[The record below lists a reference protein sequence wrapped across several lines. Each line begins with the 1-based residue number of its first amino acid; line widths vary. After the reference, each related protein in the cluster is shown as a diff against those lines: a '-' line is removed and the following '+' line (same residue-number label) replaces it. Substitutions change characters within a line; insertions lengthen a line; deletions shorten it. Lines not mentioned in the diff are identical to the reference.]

1 MPDEFGSAGDSG
13 SGSGAAVASPAPSTE
28 TGASSSP
35 GTTAPGT
42 SSGTQTPSF
51 PDVPYSRFDEV
62 NKGYQG
68 LKWAEAYQPEQVSQ
82 QQAFFQWLN
91 TDPEGAFRY
100 MEDYLTRS
108 GALKQRQQAQA
119 QAPPPNGGRPQPD
132 VVIPETGQKFYS
144 AEAAEKLAHWTADS
158 LLTERLS
165 PIETSLQQVEQDR
178 QSWQANQAAQATLQD
193 ADTWPHFK
201 GHEREILS
209 EMERDQRLSLEGAY
223 RRVVF
228 PKLRQLEREAI
239 VNETK
244 QKASASTVNPGAA
257 GAGTTVDA
265 SKLSWE
271 DTFRRE
277 YAKRRG

>member
-1 MPDEFGSAGDSG
+1 MPDDTFTGGDTGGSASG
-13 SGSGAAVASPAPSTE
+13 TAVASPATE
-28 TGASSSP
+28 SSAQSSQTAGSAQPAGDSQP
-35 GTTAPGT
+35 GQPG
-42 SSGTQTPSF
+42 PI
-51 PDVPYSRFDEV
+51 PYERFKEV
-62 NKGYQG
+62 NDGYG
-68 LKWAEAYQPEQVSQ
+68 RLKWAEAYQPEQVSQ
-82 QQAFFQWLN
+82 AVALQQWFN

-100 MEDYLTRS
+100 MEDYFTRN
-108 GALKQRQQAQA
+108 GVLKQRQPPQV

-165 PIETSLQQVEQDR
+165 PIESSVQQFEQDR
-178 QSWQANQAAQATLQD
+178 QSYQAQQAAQSTLQD

-228 PKLRQLEREAI
+228 PKLRQLERAAI

-244 QKASASTVNPGAA
+244 QKASASTVNPGSV

-265 SKLSWE
+265 NKLSWE